1 MSDKFELDDYLNR
14 VDYVAMQNSKHTEF
28 AYKFMTFIKLCNYP
42 DGESNKTPPVH
53 LTMLDKLVND
63 TKYVCNL
70 CFRGL
75 GKTSVFAEY
84 LFLYI
89 ACFGKLEKLGDL
101 EGAMYVSDSME
112 NGVKSLRKNIE
123 SRYWK
128 SDYLQ
133 KMLPP
138 KDQKFTDTQIEFK
151 NAEGHEFMV
160 KMYGATTGIRG
171 VKMKGKRPVLCIIDD
186 VMSDE
191 ASKSPTV
198 LKSIKDTIYSGIL
211 PALDPNRQKVIF
223 NGTPFNKN
231 DVIVEAV
238 ESGEWDVNAYPV
250 CEKFPCT
257 KEEFHGAWPD
267 RFTYESVMERYKLM
281 KGAGHEDSFY
291 QELMLRINS
300 GDNRLVQDNDIM
312 WYERPRVIKHLSNFN
327 VYITTDFATSSRNSA
342 DFSVISVWG
351 YNNNGD
357 WYWLDGVVRKQQMND
372 NINDLFRLVSRYKPI
387 SVGIEVTGQQGAFLQ
402 WIHNE
407 MIDRNQFFTLA
418 GDRQNSGTGKE
429 GIRPT
434 VDKLSR
440 FNLVVPLFKQ
450 GKIYFPTEAKES
462 PELKE
467 FMSEL
472 KLATRTGFK
481 GHDDCLDTISMLA
494 YMNPYKPSFG
504 DNLEQKEQAVDNS
517 VFNQA
522 NVWMH
527 EDNES
532 SLNSYIV

>member
-238 ESGEWDVNAYPV
+238 ESGE
-250 CEKFPCT
+250 
-257 KEEFHGAWPD
+257 
-267 RFTYESVMERYKLM
+267 
-281 KGAGHEDSFY
+281 
-291 QELMLRINS
+291 
-300 GDNRLVQDNDIM
+300 
-312 WYERPRVIKHLSNFN
+312 
-327 VYITTDFATSSRNSA
+327 
-342 DFSVISVWG
+342 
-351 YNNNGD
+351 
-357 WYWLDGVVRKQQMND
+357 
-372 NINDLFRLVSRYKPI
+372 
-387 SVGIEVTGQQGAFLQ
+387 
-402 WIHNE
+402 
-407 MIDRNQFFTLA
+407 
-418 GDRQNSGTGKE
+418 
-429 GIRPT
+429 
-434 VDKLSR
+434 
-440 FNLVVPLFKQ
+440 
-450 GKIYFPTEAKES
+450 
-462 PELKE
+462 
-467 FMSEL
+467 
-472 KLATRTGFK
+472 
-481 GHDDCLDTISMLA
+481 
-494 YMNPYKPSFG
+494 
-504 DNLEQKEQAVDNS
+504 
-517 VFNQA
+517 
-522 NVWMH
+522 
-527 EDNES
+527 
-532 SLNSYIV
+532 